1 MPFSSESPMLPDAA
15 RLASDVVRDAF
26 NAELHGLYLFGSAVT
41 GGLRPSSD
49 LDLLALVTIPAEAG
63 VYRDLARRLL
73 AVSSW
78 CPRTRTG
85 RPVELTVLALADLL
99 PSRYPPLKQFQFGEW
114 LRSELERGDVAPPAE
129 DPDVTIILATA
140 RTRSV
145 ALEGPPLAHL
155 IDPVPEGDL
164 RRAMA
169 DALPQLMQGFSGDER
184 NVILTLARMWV
195 TLSSGDI
202 VPKDEAAARMLEHID
217 PTHHSTLDLARRAY
231 LGEIEDDR
239 RLREQAARAFVE
251 YASTEIRRLLE
262 FES

>member
-1 MPFSSESPMLPDAA
+1 LPEWGRFASE
-15 RLASDVVRDAF
+15 VVRDVLA
-26 NAELHGLYLFGSAVT
+26 ADLRGLYLFGSAIT

-49 LDLLALVTIPAEAG
+49 VDLLALVTTPAEAG

-85 RPVELTVLALADLL
+85 RPIELTVLGLADLV
-99 PSRYPPLKQFQFGEW
+99 PWRYPLRKQLQFGEW
-114 LRSELERGDVAPPAE
+114 LRPELERGEIASPSE
-129 DPDVTIILATA
+129 DPDVTIILATVH
-140 RTRSV
+140 TRSV
-145 ALEGPPLAHL
+145 ALQGPPLAHL
-155 IDPVPEGDL
+155 IDPVPADDL

-169 DALPQLMQGFSGDER
+169 ESLPQVRRSFSGDER

-202 VPKDEAAARMLEHID
+202 VPKDEAAARMLGHID
-217 PTHHSTLDLARRAY
+217 PAHRPTLDLARRAY
-231 LGEIEDDR
+231 LGELEDDWGP
-239 RLREQAARAFVE
+239 REQAARAFVE
-251 YASTEIRRLLE
+251 YAGDEIRRLLD